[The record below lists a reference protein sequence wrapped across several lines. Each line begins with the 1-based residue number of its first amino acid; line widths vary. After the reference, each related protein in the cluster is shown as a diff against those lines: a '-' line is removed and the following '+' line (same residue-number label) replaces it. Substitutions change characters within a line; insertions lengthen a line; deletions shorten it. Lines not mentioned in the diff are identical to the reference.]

1 MARNSLFLWH
11 RVAPLGVP
19 ASYSLE
25 PKENKSRVKQ
35 GKAAWCLSI
44 PKELSPTGN
53 RQRKFFKTK
62 KAAFAEVEQLKAR
75 KDNFG
80 TSLASLSP
88 ARIAQAAAAFKLL
101 DEQKIDLLDA
111 VRSHI
116 QAHKQRTASVP
127 YLELFNQY
135 LDAKQDRN
143 PAYLRELASTRDRF
157 PILHDRLASDITHLD
172 LAPLLDV
179 ISPGGRNPVMRYLRA
194 VFFFGIKRGYLTEN
208 PVARLDF
215 AEVKRKEIETIPSDK
230 VEAMLVHALENDL
243 PLLPY
248 LVFGFFAGIRP
259 DGELQKVEWND
270 IKLTEGTI
278 VIRPE
283 VSKTNRRRFPKISA
297 NAAAW
302 IEAYRQQGGTFE
314 GKVAPYSDSELRARR
329 KANWTAARV
338 TKWIQQGMRHT
349 FCSNWLAL
357 NKDVNE
363 LVLQSGHD
371 SVDTMWRNYHKGVTE
386 VEAKKFWAI
395 MPPQTGR
402 NIVSFT
408 QQH

>member
-1 MARNSLFLWH
+1 MARVASLKPYRSTTASAARPWC
-11 RVAPLGVP
+11 VDVP
-19 ASYSLE
+19 PRLS
-25 PKENKSRVKQ
+25 EN
-35 GKAAWCLSI
+35 GK
-44 PKELSPTGN
+44 
-53 RQRKFFKTK
+53 RKRLFFETRNDALAECGKLKT
-62 KAAFAEVEQLKAR
+62 R

-80 TSLASLSP
+80 FSLNAMTP
-88 ARIAQAAAAFKLL
+88 VRIAEASEAYKLL
-101 DEQKIDLLDA
+101 DPLNIALLDA
-111 VRSHI
+111 VRAHI
-116 QAHKQRTASVP
+116 QAHKQRTASVS

-157 PILHDRLASDITHLD
+157 PSLHDRLASDITHLD

-208 PVARLDF
+208 PIARLDF

-230 VEAMLVHALENDL
+230 VKAMLVHALENDL
-243 PLLPY
+243 GLLPY
-248 LVFGFFAGIRP
+248 LVFGFFAGVRP
-259 DGELQKVEWND
+259 DGELQKVEWQD
-270 IKLTEGTI
+270 IKLAEGTI

-283 VSKTNRRRFPKISA
+283 VSKTNRRRFPKIST

-302 IEAYRQQGGTFE
+302 IEVYRQHGGTFE
-314 GKVAPYSDSELRARR
+314 GKVAPYSDSELREHR
-329 KANWTAARV
+329 KANWTAAGV

-357 NKDVNE
+357 HKDVNE

-386 VEAKKFWAI
+386 AEAKKFWAI
-395 MPPQTGR
+395 NPPGTLANVVAFQKEA
-402 NIVSFT
+402 
-408 QQH
+408 